1 MKKEI
6 HQVTE
11 SAWLKVEGVTE
22 ENLIVWEEV
31 KSVRTKSDWV
41 WSSASKRC
49 SGKKL
54 EGKRKPW
61 ESHVY
66 VLTYNLIHFKGAL
79 AKQQR
84 TEENIEKTKIFC
96 PLQLSWNSILSFNR
110 EPTMTMHYC
119 DVTNL
124 SDSDSSREHSLS
136 VHYKSLVIGL
146 LLCRQVRLSSRA
158 HRALGGAGA
167 GIRLTLSEWL
177 RYVYP
182 GGTAA
187 SVFKRGHPAARAVDH
202 QTSQSVRILPVSSQ
216 GQAAFDRHH

>member
-11 SAWLKVEGVTE
+11 SVWLKVEGVTE

-54 EGKRKPW
+54 EEKRKPW
-61 ESHVY
+61 ERFVIYISHICFY
-66 VLTYNLIHFKGAL
+66 ILTYNIIHFKGAL

-84 TEENIEKTKIFC
+84 TEENIEKTKIFR

-124 SDSDSSREHSLS
+124 SGSDSSREHSLS

-146 LLCRQVRLSSRA
+146 LLCRQVRLGSRA
-158 HRALGGAGA
+158 HRAWGGVSA

-187 SVFKRGHPAARAVDH
+187 YTSLKRDIQQREASITRPPSVPEFF
-202 QTSQSVRILPVSSQ
+202 Q
-216 GQAAFDRHH
+216 